1 MNIKAIALVC
11 IALLLTGRVSG
22 QVFPSLDSTDLLQA
36 TFSGERSFSETSLYG
51 YIDGGAELFLEYGF
65 DTLVVTELTSSHG
78 EIKVEVYR
86 MRDQEAAFGIFSVS
100 RFRCN
105 GGAKLTDHY
114 CRSAYQLQVC
124 KGPYYISIINSDG
137 TKEEQSLSDEIARLL
152 LADIVAPSF
161 TADQFFPDGASEEM
175 MKSAVLVRGSM
186 GIFNGVPSLSE
197 IIGGAAGYTAL
208 IIKEEDKTVISIRFD
223 NEQAAS
229 LFMEKQH
236 IDKDLLDKGGVST
249 MASGGTATKICIQH
263 LIIRAD

>member
-1 MNIKAIALVC
+1 MNIRAFTLFC
-11 IALLLTGRVSG
+11 ISLLLTGMVYG
-22 QVFPSLDSTDLLQA
+22 QSFPSLDSIDLPQA
-36 TFSGERSFSETSLYG
+36 TFSGDRSFSETSLYG
-51 YIDGGAELFLEYGF
+51 YIDGGAELFFEYGF
-65 DTLVVTELTSSHG
+65 DTLVVTELTARSR

-86 MRDQEAAFGIFSVS
+86 MRDPEAAFGIFSVS

-137 TKEEQSLSDEIARLL
+137 TREEQALSDEIARLL
-152 LADIVAPSF
+152 LADIDEPSF
-161 TADQFFPDGASEEM
+161 NADQFFPDGANEEM

-208 IIKEEDKTVISIRFD
+208 ILKEENKTVISIRFD
-223 NEQAAS
+223 SETAAG
-229 LFMEKQH
+229 LFMKKQQ
-236 IDKDLLDKGGVST
+236 IDRDVLDKGGVSKMISGAT
-249 MASGGTATKICIQH
+249 ASKICMQH
-263 LIIRAD
+263 LLIRAD